1 LKPLKSDGE
10 ISRTPLYSE
19 AMILFKRV
27 LQLLINKLIPSIRE
41 KIDPWLAYDSLKK
54 ITWYHRLQGS
64 TGLWDAVNTIKNI
77 LSEHGVSSKILKVKQ
92 GEKLGFLEAPAS
104 WDPVE
109 GWVEIKDGDET
120 LLKISYDEHPTLIS
134 AHSPGGEGE
143 AKLSLEKEGG
153 EAIIATGLLTS
164 LFEKH
169 RDSRLIVYYTR
180 SRYAE
185 AVPYTG
191 LFLRP
196 GDTKGPS
203 VVGIP
208 TAQALRIIEKLIS
221 GRELIVSWNIKV
233 KWHDK
238 GLPVLYAGNKD
249 PRILFVAHIC
259 HPKPGAHD
267 NGSGS
272 AALIAIAKYL
282 EEQGRDDWAA
292 VWVPEY
298 TGSIPVLNRVRPKY
312 VVNLDMVGSKQWIT
326 GSTLSIVAPPLF
338 VNEEPAAAAW
348 AASYTVFNSAS
359 SFGGNSL
366 PRYKWEISPYTM
378 GSDHDVALATGIPAT
393 MFNEWPSKYYHTDM
407 DTFDTISRDNLNRIV
422 IASLLTYYILE
433 DEDERRKTVDAFNNY
448 RIGWYYLESNKK
460 GVEPPESPAKLLSEK
475 LLASTTEKP
484 LLLSPI
490 TSRKIMRILGTDVYE
505 ELRKIKGSI
514 EYIGLYAPLLYS
526 LGVTDHERIAKYYQ
540 SEKLI
545 RWRDEEWEKIK
556 EAFTRI
562 TEELLH

>member
-1 LKPLKSDGE
+1 
-10 ISRTPLYSE
+10 
-19 AMILFKRV
+19 MF
-27 LQLLINKLIPSIRE
+27 INDTLSNIRN

-64 TGLWDAVNTIKNI
+64 TGLWNAVNSIKEI
-77 LSEHGVSSKILKVKQ
+77 LSDHGIGSKVIKVKQ

-109 GWVEIKDGDET
+109 GWIEIREGDEV
-120 LLKISYDEHPTLIS
+120 LLKINMREHPTLVS

-143 AKLSLEKEGG
+143 AKLSIEKEGE
-153 EAIIATGLLTS
+153 EAILGTGLLTS

-191 LFLRP
+191 LFLKP
-196 GDTKGPS
+196 GDTKGPA

-208 TAQALRIIEKLIS
+208 ASAALKILEKLVK
-221 GRELIVSWNIKV
+221 GHEVIVSWSVKV

-238 GLPVLYAGNKD
+238 GLPILYVGSKN
-249 PRILFVAHIC
+249 PIILFIAHIC

-272 AALIAIAKYL
+272 AALLSIAKYL
-282 EEQGRDDWAA
+282 SERDEEDWAV

-298 TGSIPVLNRVRPKY
+298 TGSIPILNKVRPEY
-312 VVNLDMVGSKQWIT
+312 VINLDMIGSKQWIT
-326 GSTLSIVAPPLF
+326 GSSLSIVAPPLF
-338 VNEEPAAAAW
+338 VDEKPAAAAW
-348 AASYTVFNSAS
+348 VAAYTVFNSAS

-366 PRYKWEISPYTM
+366 PRYKWEINPYTM
-378 GSDHDVALATGIPAT
+378 GSDHDVALATAVPAT

-407 DTFDTISRDNLNRIV
+407 DTFDTISRDSLNRV
-422 IASLLTYYILE
+422 IAASLLAYHILKNNE
-433 DEDERRKTVDAFNNY
+433 VATKTVEAFNNY
-448 RIGWYYLESNKK
+448 RLGWYYLESTKR
-460 GVEPPESPAKLLSEK
+460 GVQPIISPTKLISEK
-475 LLASTTEKP
+475 LLDSAADKP
-484 LLLSPI
+484 LLPSPI
-490 TSRKIMRILGTDVYE
+490 TSRKIMNVLGVEEYE

-514 EYIGLYAPLLYS
+514 EYLGLYAPLLYS
-526 LGVTDHERIAKYYQ
+526 LGVRDPKRIGEYYQ
-540 SEKLI
+540 SEKLL
-545 RWRDEEWEKIK
+545 RWRDNEEKRITD
-556 EAFTRI
+556 AFTRI
-562 TEELLH
+562 KEELLH